1 MNNQSMHPNQSSYNL
16 WTWLIAILLA
26 LFLLWKLMSGN
37 GPSSACCAAPVAPVE
52 AAAPIASAPEAF
64 SFSSSCTDFTSNG
77 DAAAY
82 AWVSSPDALKSVLC
96 GGEGLKAEGDGKNV
110 VLTGVVDS
118 DATREKIGAD
128 AQAYFGADVTVD
140 NQITVKA
147 AEPVAAMEAPP
158 AAKLYFDTA
167 KTALKEEADASL
179 APIIAWLNA
188 HPESKAVISGFHDPR
203 GNQKSNE
210 DLAYNRAKAVQAAL
224 ITAGIDV
231 LRIEFVKPEATD
243 GGGDLAEARRVEVSV
258 K

>member
-1 MNNQSMHPNQSSYNL
+1 MSNHNSSYNF
-16 WTWLIAILLA
+16 WTWLVAILLA
-26 LFLLWKLMSGN
+26 LILLWALLTGR
-37 GPSSACCAAPVAPVE
+37 GTGTCCTAPVV
-52 AAAPIASAPEAF
+52 AAPIEEAMPAAVVAAEASAFGF
-64 SFSSSCTDFTSNG
+64 SASCTDFTSNG
-77 DAAAY
+77 DAANY

-96 GGEGLKAEGDGKNV
+96 GGEGLAANGDGKNV

-118 DATREKIGAD
+118 DATKQKIGAD
-128 AQAYFGADVTVD
+128 AQAFFGADVAVD

-147 AEPVAAMEAPP
+147 AEPVAMEAPP

-167 KTALKEEADASL
+167 NTALKDEADESL

-203 GNQKSNE
+203 GNQKANE
-210 DLAYNRAKAVQAAL
+210 DLAYNRAKAAQAAL

-243 GGGDLAEARRVEVSV
+243 GGGDLAEARRVEVSI

>member
-1 MNNQSMHPNQSSYNL
+1 MSNHNSSYNF
-16 WTWLIAILLA
+16 WTWLVAILLA
-26 LFLLWKLMSGN
+26 LILLWALFTGR
-37 GPSSACCAAPVAPVE
+37 GTGTCCTAPVATPME
-52 AAAPIASAPEAF
+52 ELMPAAPAAVAPEAF
-64 SFSSSCTDFTSNG
+64 SFAGSCSDFTSTG
-77 DAAAY
+77 DATGF

-96 GGEGLKAEGDGKNV
+96 GGEGLAANGDGKNV

-118 DATREKIGAD
+118 DATKQKIGAD
-128 AQAYFGADVTVD
+128 AQAFFGADVAID

-147 AEPVAAMEAPP
+147 AELVAMEAPP
-158 AAKLYFDTA
+158 AAKLYFDTG

-203 GNQKSNE
+203 GNLKANE
-210 DLAYNRAKAVQAAL
+210 DLAYNRAKAAQAAL

-243 GGGDLAEARRVEVSV
+243 GGGDLNEARRVEVSI